1 MLNLVQVQCS
11 KCPHTERW
19 SILCPRIYWIFFVV
33 FSEYMNFRLL
43 WTRRASSLLV
53 AVYIKYFVAHS
64 WGEQFGEEEEPR
76 LAANRKNYGTA
87 SSIGSWGHSS
97 SCLGRAPPQSS
108 GARSAR
114 SAPPGRLARAGFQDE
129 STPHYNTQQP
139 RLSRSECYCPN
150 NAYS

>member
-1 MLNLVQVQCS
+1 MLDLVQNQYS
-11 KCPHTERW
+11 KCPHK
-19 SILCPRIYWIFFVV
+19 LNYRIKVVKIMSTSLLNGGDLFKCFVA
-33 FSEYMNFRLL
+33 FSEYLNFRLL

-97 SCLGRAPPQSS
+97 SCCCLLVPWLAAAARVAL
-108 GARSAR
+108 GARWCAVARSCSAR
-114 SAPPGRLARAGFQDE
+114 
-129 STPHYNTQQP
+129 
-139 RLSRSECYCPN
+139 RLSRWK
-150 NAYS
+150 YSSL